1 MDKMM
6 TDSRTADADADISA
20 LEVPGSDTPEGA
32 LWRTILG
39 GDQSAPYMVLTDN
52 ASFVHPAGSDGLTR
66 PELNKRNFN
75 AVNAQVG
82 RWAVES
88 LGHEDPESRRLAVEA
103 LNAIISYEE
112 LELARHWVI
121 YQGGVFGFLC
131 AFSPGERVRKMA
143 HRYAGSVRA
152 IEIELGCT

>member
-1 MDKMM
+1 MA
-6 TDSRTADADADISA
+6 DSRTADANADVA
-20 LEVPGSDTPEGA
+20 AFEVPGSDTPEGA
-32 LWRTILG
+32 FWRTILG
-39 GDQSAPYMVLTDN
+39 GDQSAPFMVLTDN
-52 ASFVHPAGSDGLTR
+52 ANFVHPAGSDGLTR

-88 LGHEDPESRRLAVEA
+88 LGHEDPESRQLAAEA

-112 LELARHWVI
+112 LEPARHWVI
-121 YQGGVFGFLC
+121 YQGGIFGFLC

-152 IEIELGCT
+152 IEIELGSA